1 MEKFNKF
8 QEKLQ
13 LYYNFDVKYKNESL
27 FMKML
32 SYVLFFNKKF
42 STSFA
47 TTIGKTIY
55 FPSRDFVSKDQHVS
69 AMILA
74 HELIHVRQKNTF
86 GNLVYSMSYLV
97 PQIFSIFAVFSF
109 LSLWCLLFLLFLLPI
124 PAPFRKDSEFG
135 ANVMTIYMFYLYI
148 MNFTQ
153 YTDID
158 GILED
163 MAKIRNSKFTGSEYY
178 FMWPFGVDFSEEI
191 KDIKSGYI
199 EEKDKTYPLV
209 KRLYLESFK

>member
-1 MEKFNKF
+1 MENFQKF

-27 FMKML
+27 FMKIL
-32 SYVLFFNKKF
+32 SYILFFNKKF

-47 TTIGKTIY
+47 TTIGSTIY
-55 FPSRDFVSKDQHVS
+55 FPSRDFVSKDPHVS

-86 GNLVYSMSYLV
+86 GALVYSLAYLF
-97 PQIFSIFAVFSF
+97 PQILVVFAILAF
-109 LSLWCLLFLLFLLPI
+109 LSPWYLLFLLFLLPL

-135 ANVMTIYMFYLYI
+135 ANVMTMYMFYIYI
-148 MNFTQ
+148 CNFTK
-153 YTDID
+153 YTDMD
-158 GILED
+158 KILID
-163 MAKIRNSKFTGSEYY
+163 MAKIRNSKFTGPEYY
-178 FMWPFGVDFSEEI
+178 FMWPFGVDFSKEI
-191 KDIKSGYI
+191 EDIKSGYI